1 MRTATARQGPYIGP
15 VEVGGHENTEPGFQ
29 LSKLPWAIG
38 GVCLAFI
45 LISAAAA
52 YFEPGVRAL
61 HLFGCLLYL
70 AVIVLAAK
78 HSKWGYGIGISTAV
92 LWLALSLFGTAFIRE
107 GFEAWAEFLKT
118 GHITSAITFLAVP
131 AAISQ
136 LLLIAACIWAYAQV
150 KNKRWSDLE
159 ILLGSA
165 VISISYLA
173 GVVALFWP
181 RFQFR

>member
-15 VEVGGHENTEPGFQ
+15 VEVGGGPANVKIGPQHSGLQ
-29 LSKLPWAIG
+29 WAIG
-38 GVCLAFI
+38 GVSLVFI

-136 LLLIAACIWAYAQV
+136 FQV